1 MSVTEFT
8 YIFLDYLKVHFIIIP
23 ESLQA
28 LFYLC
33 LRTRH
38 ASTDK
43 TFLFLPSKNHE
54 WKIFLI
60 PLLYILVTPEA
71 GVFVDIIYCF
81 VSNSTV
87 IVPRHYGGL
96 RTRHFCVNDLS
107 VDTIQKASELSPK
120 RD

>member
-1 MSVTEFT
+1 M
-8 YIFLDYLKVHFIIIP
+8 
-23 ESLQA
+23 
-28 LFYLC
+28 
-33 LRTRH
+33 
-38 ASTDK
+38 
-43 TFLFLPSKNHE
+43 
-54 WKIFLI
+54 I